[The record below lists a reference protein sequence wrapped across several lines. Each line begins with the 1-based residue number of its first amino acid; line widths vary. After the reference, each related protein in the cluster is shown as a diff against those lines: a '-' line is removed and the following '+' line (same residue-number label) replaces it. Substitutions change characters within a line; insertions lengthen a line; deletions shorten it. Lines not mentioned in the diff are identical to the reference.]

1 MEEIVLQA
9 SEREVIGK
17 KVKVLRREGLLPAIV
32 YGQGIDPIP
41 ISMDMREAVRIL
53 ARTSSSTLIHIDVD
67 GNDVTTLVRDRQ
79 FDPVSGQLLHVDFLR
94 VSLTERIRT
103 SVRLDFQGDAP
114 AVKNFGG
121 ILVTGQEQLDI
132 EALPQDLPDRIEV
145 DLSLLEEIGD
155 SIFVSDLNIPED
167 VELLTSLEEMV
178 IVVTAPAA
186 EPEPEEEEE
195 EEIVEGE
202 EPEVIERGKQEDE
215 DGSDED

>member
-1 MEEIVLQA
+1 MSKKLNLKKSMELYDEA
-9 SEREVIGK
+9 K
-17 KVKVLRREGLLPAIV
+17 KLCPGGMLGIRRPYNFVVGEYPIFITTG
-32 YGQGIDPIP
+32 YGGHI
-41 ISMDMREAVRIL
+41 
-53 ARTSSSTLIHIDVD
+53 IDVD